1 MNNYSVVLMDGGIR
15 SHPVANISAANRFRK
30 FICRKTALGRKT
42 PLLYGKPGPDCL
54 TIKLFMKM
62 TNLFGQILLVG
73 IILSGKAGFAQTITG
88 QTAGL
93 ENTSNGKIIKAWY
106 TAWETRDWNLMTQIV
121 ADGFTFSSPLDDHIK
136 IDAMKERCWPNA
148 GKIKSADV
156 QQLVM
161 SGDVAFVISNG
172 YNTDGKLFRNCDY
185 FTIKDGKISA
195 YECFFGPGINYPTS
209 GK

>member
-1 MNNYSVVLMDGGIR
+1 
-15 SHPVANISAANRFRK
+15 
-30 FICRKTALGRKT
+30 
-42 PLLYGKPGPDCL
+42 
-54 TIKLFMKM
+54 M
-62 TNLFGQILLVG
+62 TNLLGQILLVG
-73 IILSGKAGFAQTITG
+73 VILSSQAGFAQTITG

-93 ENTSNGKIIKAWY
+93 ENTPNGKIIKAWY
-106 TAWETRDWNLMTQIV
+106 TAWLTRDWNLMTQIL

-136 IDAMKERCWPNA
+136 LKTVKERCWPNA

-161 SGDVAFVISNG
+161 NGDAVFIISNG

-185 FTIKDGKISA
+185 FMLKDGKIIA
-195 YECFFGPGINYPTS
+195 YECFFGPGINFPTS